1 MSGDEVRLRHA
12 EIRARWEADRVEW
25 EAHRARWLMAAR
37 AGGWHG
43 AAAHRQRLELDA
55 AMRRAAV
62 TTHDLG
68 ELLAQLRGQSAP
80 EGDAA

>member
-1 MSGDEVRLRHA
+1 MSADEVAARHA
-12 EIRARWEADRVEW
+12 EIRARWEADRDEW

-37 AGGWHG
+37 AGGWSG

-55 AMRRAAV
+55 AMRRAAGAA
-62 TTHDLG
+62 HDMG
-68 ELLAQLRGQSAP
+68 ELLAAVRGQCAP